1 MSKTTY
7 QMPATLQ
14 RDVEQSA
21 LDFANEVVSIV
32 QRAITDYA
40 QQFAVKPSAGAPR
53 KASAP
58 ARAAAPAK
66 PRGRG
71 PARKEDSALEGSLI
85 ALLKKNKDGMSAEK
99 INAALGTKTAD
110 IGPALKKLLEGGK
123 VNRSGQ
129 ARGTRY
135 SAA

>member
-1 MSKTTY
+1 MSKPTY

-21 LDFANEVVSIV
+21 LDFANEVVAIV
-32 QRAITDYA
+32 QRTITEYA
-40 QQFAVKPSAGAPR
+40 QQFAAKPSAGAPR
-53 KASAP
+53 KAAVP

-66 PRGRG
+66 PRGRA
-71 PARKEDSALEGSLI
+71 PAPKDDTALEGSLI

-110 IGPALKKLLEGGK
+110 IGPVLKKLLEAGK
-123 VNRSGQ
+123 VSRAGQ